1 MKYERRLFEIFA
13 FGLSFK
19 ICSSVNARSSAQK
32 KGTKAAKTLLEDI
45 RRVLESEQAQPG
57 LLPVDDKRRIGSTEL
72 VRRLQSLPNSKWK
85 KLGPVKLAKH
95 MKQFDISPSSHR
107 DGSRV
112 FKGYRVGELLKA
124 GL

>member
-1 MKYERRLFEIFA
+1 MKTEKRLLEIFA

-19 ICSSVNARSSAQK
+19 ICSSVNIAGSAQK
-32 KGTKAAKTLLEDI
+32 KGTRVTKTLLEDI
-45 RRVLESEQAQPG
+45 RRVLEADPEQHG
-57 LLPVDDKRRIGSTEL
+57 LLPIDDKRRIGSTEL

-85 KLGPVKLAKH
+85 KLGPVRLAKH

-107 DGSRV
+107 DGRRV
-112 FKGYRVGELLKA
+112 FKGYRVGDLLKA